1 MQKRTLGK
9 TGIEVPPLTIGGNV
23 FGWTADEA
31 TSYRLL
37 DNFKA
42 QGLNFID
49 TANTYSS
56 WVPGN
61 KGGESEI
68 IIGNWMKQRGNRS
81 DLIIATKCG
90 SEMNGKKGLG
100 KSSIIE
106 CANESLKRLQTDY
119 IDLYQAH
126 YPDPATPIAET
137 LEGFDQLIKEGKARA
152 VGASNYTPA
161 QLTEALQ
168 VSKQTGLAS
177 YATLQPLYN
186 LYNRAAFEKELQQIC
201 SENNVAVISYYALAS
216 GFLTGKYRS
225 AKDLDKSRRGDGI
238 KQYLNARGLR
248 ILDALDEVSEN
259 FQVTPAV
266 IALAWLLAKP
276 DITAPIVS
284 ATTTEQ
290 ITDLVKATTLSLD
303 QATIGMLDAASAEQ
317 G

>member
-23 FGWTADEA
+23 FGWTADEV
-31 TSYRLL
+31 TSHLLL
-37 DNFKA
+37 DNFKS

-61 KGGESEI
+61 KGGESET

-100 KSSIIE
+100 KSYIIE
-106 CANESLKRLQTDY
+106 CANESLIRLQTDY

-126 YPDPATPIAET
+126 YPDPSTPIAET
-137 LEGFDQLIKEGKARA
+137 LEGFDQLIKEGKVRA

-168 VSKQTGLAS
+168 VSKQTGLVS
-177 YATLQPLYN
+177 YSTLQPLYN
-186 LYNRAAFEKELQQIC
+186 LYDRTAFEKELQPIC
-201 SENNVAVISYYALAS
+201 VENNIPVISYYALAS

-225 AKDLDKSRRGDGI
+225 VNDLDKSRRGDGI
-238 KQYLNARGLR
+238 KKYLNARGLR
-248 ILDALDEVSEN
+248 ILNALDEISQYL
-259 FQVTPAV
+259 QVTPAV

-276 DITAPIVS
+276 AIIAPIVS

-303 QATIGMLDAASAEQ
+303 QATIEMLDAASAEQ

>member
-9 TGIEVPPLTIGGNV
+9 TEIKVPPLTIGGNV

-31 TSYRLL
+31 TSHLLL

-42 QGLNFID
+42 HGLNFID

-61 KGGESEI
+61 KGGESET
-68 IIGNWMKQRGNRS
+68 IIGNWIKQRGNRS
-81 DLIIATKCG
+81 ELIIATKCG

-100 KSSIIE
+100 KNYIVE

-126 YPDPATPIAET
+126 YPDPATPIEET
-137 LEGFDQLIKEGKARA
+137 LEGFDLLIKEGKIRA
-152 VGASNYTPA
+152 VGASNYSPQ
-161 QLTEALQ
+161 QLIEALQ
-168 VSKQTGLAS
+168 VSQQTGLIP

-186 LYNRAAFEKELQQIC
+186 LYDRTAFEKELQQIC
-201 SENNVAVISYYALAS
+201 SENNIAVISYYALAS

-225 AKDLDKSRRGDGI
+225 DADLDKSKRGGGI
-238 KQYLNARGLR
+238 KKHLNARGLR
-248 ILDALDEVSEN
+248 ILDALDEVSLN
-259 FQVTPAV
+259 LQVTPAV

-276 DITAPIVS
+276 AVTAPIVS

-290 ITDLVKATTLSLD
+290 ITDLVKATTLLLD
-303 QATIGMLDAASAEQ
+303 GATIGMLDAASAEQ
-317 G
+317 

>member
-23 FGWTADEA
+23 FGWTVDEA
-31 TSYRLL
+31 TSQLLL
-37 DNFKA
+37 DNFKS

-61 KGGESEI
+61 KGGESET

-81 DLIIATKCG
+81 ELIIATKCG

-100 KSSIIE
+100 KSYIIE
-106 CANESLKRLQTDY
+106 CAEESLKRLQTDY

-126 YPDPATPIAET
+126 YPDAETPIAET
-137 LEGFDQLIKEGKARA
+137 LEGFDQLIKEGKVKA

-168 VSKQTGLAS
+168 VSKQTELAA

-186 LYNRAAFEKELQQIC
+186 LYDRAAFETALQQIC
-201 SENNVAVISYYALAS
+201 AENNIAVINYYALAS

-225 AKDLDKSRRGDGI
+225 EADLDKSKRGSGI
-238 KQYLNARGLR
+238 KKYLNARGSK
-248 ILDALDEVSEN
+248 ILDALDEVSQN

-276 DITAPIVS
+276 VITAPIVS

-303 QATIGMLDAASAEQ
+303 PATIGMLDAASAE
-317 G
+317 